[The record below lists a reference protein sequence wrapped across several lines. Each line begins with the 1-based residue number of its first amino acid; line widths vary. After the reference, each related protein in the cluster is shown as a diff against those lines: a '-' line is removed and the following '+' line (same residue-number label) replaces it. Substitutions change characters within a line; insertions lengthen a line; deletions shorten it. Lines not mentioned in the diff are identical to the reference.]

1 MIDATAWEPL
11 AASLLSTSAAIAL
24 GAALLEALL
33 PWPARFRLGAV
44 LPLLVRLGR
53 RVYRPDGSPR
63 QQWQAGLLALLVVWL
78 PCAAG
83 LWAVRN
89 LSLSE
94 PLFDLL
100 FLLLMLE
107 SRPLRELAR
116 ATRALA
122 NQDTLVVARLQVAP
136 WLRRETGSLSV
147 MGLVKAVSE
156 TCALRLVGQ
165 WAGPLLGFALAG
177 VQGALLWRLAQLM
190 NQAWSPKSREFEHF
204 GRAAS
209 ALYQG
214 LCAPAI
220 LLLALPLLLIQLC
233 LGQLPGL
240 GARLRAALPW
250 PYPAM
255 GCLLSLVAS
264 ATHTRLGGPRYYQ
277 GQLVRFPVLG
287 DGTEPDAELPLRL
300 LNRLALIGWG
310 WMGLALLLTPLELVR
325 G

>member
-1 MIDATAWEPL
+1 MIDTIPWDALMTAL
-11 AASLLSTSAAIAL
+11 ASTTAAIMV

-33 PWPARFRLGAV
+33 PWPARFRPGATV
-44 LPLLVRLGR
+44 PLLTRLGHK
-53 RVYRPDGSPR
+53 VYRPDGSPS
-63 QQWQAGLLALLVVWL
+63 QQRQAGLLALLVVWV

-107 SRPLRELAR
+107 SRPLRELAL
-116 ATRALA
+116 ASRALA
-122 NQDTLVVARLQVAP
+122 TQETLVVARLQAAS
-136 WLRRETGSLSV
+136 WLRRETGALSV
-147 MGLVKAVSE
+147 MGLNKAVSE
-156 TCALRLVGQ
+156 TCVLRLVGQ

-190 NQAWSPKSREFEHF
+190 NQAWSPKQAEFVHF

-220 LLLALPLLLIQLC
+220 LLLALPLALT
-233 LGQLPGL
+233 
-240 GARLRAALPW
+240 RLRQLGGKLRLALRW

-255 GCLLSLVAS
+255 GGLLSLLAQS
-264 ATHTRLGGPRYYQ
+264 TGCRLGGPRYYQ
-277 GQLVRFPVLG
+277 GQLVRLPVF
-287 DGTEPDAELPLRL
+287 DEGTEPDATLPRRL
-300 LNRLALIGWG
+300 LHRLLLIGWG
-310 WMGLALLLTPLELVR
+310 WLGLSLILTLMALTH

>member
-1 MIDATAWEPL
+1 MIDTLSWDALMTAL
-11 AASLLSTSAAIAL
+11 ASTTAAIMV

-33 PWPARFRLGAV
+33 PWPARFRPGATV
-44 LPLLVRLGR
+44 PLLTRLGQK
-53 RVYRPDGSPR
+53 VYRPDGSPS
-63 QQWQAGLLALLVVWL
+63 QQRQAGLLALLVVWV

-107 SRPLRELAR
+107 SRPLRELAQGS
-116 ATRALA
+116 RALA
-122 NQDTLVVARLQVAP
+122 TQETLVVARLQAAP
-136 WLRRETGSLSV
+136 WLRRETGALSV
-147 MGLVKAVSE
+147 MGLNKAVSE
-156 TCALRLVGQ
+156 TCVLRLVGQ

-190 NQAWSPKSREFEHF
+190 NQAWSPKQAEFVHF

-220 LLLALPLLLIQLC
+220 LLLALPLALT
-233 LGQLPGL
+233 
-240 GARLRAALPW
+240 RLRQLGSKLRLALRW

-255 GCLLSLVAS
+255 GGLLSLLAQS
-264 ATHTRLGGPRYYQ
+264 TGCRLGGPRYYQ
-277 GQLVRFPVLG
+277 GQLVRLPVFDEG
-287 DGTEPDAELPLRL
+287 AEPDATLPRRL
-300 LNRLALIGWG
+300 LHRLLLIGWG
-310 WMGLALLLTPLELVR
+310 WLGLSLLLTLMTLR
-325 G
+325 HG

>member
-1 MIDATAWEPL
+1 MIDTIPWDALMTAL
-11 AASLLSTSAAIAL
+11 ASTTAAIMV

-33 PWPARFRLGAV
+33 PWPARFRPGATV
-44 LPLLVRLGR
+44 PLLTRLGHK
-53 RVYRPDGSPR
+53 VYRPDGSPS
-63 QQWQAGLLALLVVWL
+63 QQRQAGLLALLVVWV

-107 SRPLRELAR
+107 SRPLRELAQ
-116 ATRALA
+116 ASRALA
-122 NQDTLVVARLQVAP
+122 TQETLVVARLQAAS
-136 WLRRETGSLSV
+136 WLRRETGALSV
-147 MGLVKAVSE
+147 MGLNKAVSE
-156 TCALRLVGQ
+156 TCVLRLVGQ

-177 VQGALLWRLAQLM
+177 VKGALLWRLAQLM
-190 NQAWSPKSREFEHF
+190 NQAWSPKQAEFVHF

-220 LLLALPLLLIQLC
+220 LLLALPLALT
-233 LGQLPGL
+233 
-240 GARLRAALPW
+240 RLRQLGSKLRLALRW

-255 GCLLSLVAS
+255 GGLLSLLAQS
-264 ATHTRLGGPRYYQ
+264 TGCRLGGPRYYQ
-277 GQLVRFPVLG
+277 GQLVRLPVFDEG
-287 DGTEPDAELPLRL
+287 AEPDATLPRRL
-300 LNRLALIGWG
+300 LHRLLLIGWG
-310 WMGLALLLTPLELVR
+310 WLVLSLLLTLMALTH

>member
-1 MIDATAWEPL
+1 MIDTIPWDALMTAL
-11 AASLLSTSAAIAL
+11 ASTTAAIMV

-33 PWPARFRLGAV
+33 PWPARFRPGATV
-44 LPLLVRLGR
+44 PLLTRLGHK
-53 RVYRPDGSPR
+53 VYRPDGTPS
-63 QQWQAGLLALLVVWL
+63 QQRQAGLLALLVVWV

-107 SRPLRELAR
+107 SRPLRELAL
-116 ATRALA
+116 ASRALA
-122 NQDTLVVARLQVAP
+122 TQETLVVARLQAAS
-136 WLRRETGSLSV
+136 WLRRETGALSV
-147 MGLVKAVSE
+147 MGLNKAVSE
-156 TCALRLVGQ
+156 TCVLRLVGQ

-190 NQAWSPKSREFEHF
+190 NQAWSPKQAEFVHF

-220 LLLALPLLLIQLC
+220 LLLALPLALT
-233 LGQLPGL
+233 
-240 GARLRAALPW
+240 RLRQLGSKLRLALRW

-255 GCLLSLVAS
+255 GGLLSLLAQS
-264 ATHTRLGGPRYYQ
+264 TGCRLGGPRYYQ
-277 GQLVRFPVLG
+277 GQLVRLPVFDEG
-287 DGTEPDAELPLRL
+287 AEPDATLPRRL
-300 LNRLALIGWG
+300 LHRLLLIGWG
-310 WMGLALLLTPLELVR
+310 WLGLSLILTLMALTH

>member
-1 MIDATAWEPL
+1 MTAL
-11 AASLLSTSAAIAL
+11 TSTTAAIMV

-33 PWPARFRLGAV
+33 PWPARFRPGATV
-44 LPLLVRLGR
+44 PLLTRLGHK
-53 RVYRPDGSPR
+53 VYRPDGSPS
-63 QQWQAGLLALLVVWL
+63 QQRQAGLLALLVVWV

-107 SRPLRELAR
+107 SRPLRELAQGS
-116 ATRALA
+116 RALA
-122 NQDTLVVARLQVAP
+122 TQETLVVARLQAAS
-136 WLRRETGSLSV
+136 WLRRETGALSV
-147 MGLVKAVSE
+147 MGLNKAVSE
-156 TCALRLVGQ
+156 TCVLRLVGQ
-165 WAGPLLGFALAG
+165 WACPLLGFALAG

-190 NQAWSPKSREFEHF
+190 NQAWSPKQAEFVHF

-220 LLLALPLLLIQLC
+220 LLLALPLALT
-233 LGQLPGL
+233 
-240 GARLRAALPW
+240 RLRQLGSKLRLALRW

-255 GCLLSLVAS
+255 GGLLSLLAQS
-264 ATHTRLGGPRYYQ
+264 TGCRLGGPRYYQ
-277 GQLVRFPVLG
+277 GQLVRLPVFDEG
-287 DGTEPDAELPLRL
+287 AEPDATLPRRL
-300 LNRLALIGWG
+300 LHRLLLIGWG
-310 WMGLALLLTPLELVR
+310 WLGLSLLLTLMALTH

>member
-1 MIDATAWEPL
+1 MV
-11 AASLLSTSAAIAL
+11 

-33 PWPARFRLGAV
+33 PWPARFRPGATV
-44 LPLLVRLGR
+44 PLLTRLGHK
-53 RVYRPDGSPR
+53 VYRPDGSPS
-63 QQWQAGLLALLVVWL
+63 QQRQAGLLALLVVWV

-107 SRPLRELAR
+107 SRPLRELAQGS
-116 ATRALA
+116 RALA
-122 NQDTLVVARLQVAP
+122 TQETLVVARLQAAS
-136 WLRRETGSLSV
+136 WLRRETGALSV
-147 MGLVKAVSE
+147 MGLNKAVSE
-156 TCALRLVGQ
+156 TCVLRLVGQ

-190 NQAWSPKSREFEHF
+190 NQAWSPKQAEFVHF

-220 LLLALPLLLIQLC
+220 LLLALPLALT
-233 LGQLPGL
+233 
-240 GARLRAALPW
+240 RLRQLGSKLRLALRW

-255 GCLLSLVAS
+255 GGLLSLLAQS
-264 ATHTRLGGPRYYQ
+264 TGCRLGGPRYYQ
-277 GQLVRFPVLG
+277 GQLVRLPVFDEG
-287 DGTEPDAELPLRL
+287 AEPDATLPRRL
-300 LNRLALIGWG
+300 LHRLLLIGWG
-310 WMGLALLLTPLELVR
+310 WLGLSLLLTLMTLR
-325 G
+325 HG

>member
-1 MIDATAWEPL
+1 MIDTIPWDALMTAL
-11 AASLLSTSAAIAL
+11 ASTTAAIMV
-24 GAALLEALL
+24 GAALLESLL
-33 PWPARFRLGAV
+33 PWPARFRPGATV
-44 LPLLVRLGR
+44 PLLTRLGHK
-53 RVYRPDGSPR
+53 VYRPDGSPS
-63 QQWQAGLLALLVVWL
+63 QQRQAGLLALLVVWV

-107 SRPLRELAR
+107 SRPLRELAQGS
-116 ATRALA
+116 RALA
-122 NQDTLVVARLQVAP
+122 TQETLVVARLQAAS
-136 WLRRETGSLSV
+136 WLRRETGALSV
-147 MGLVKAVSE
+147 MGLNKAVSE
-156 TCALRLVGQ
+156 TCVLRLVGQ

-190 NQAWSPKSREFEHF
+190 NQAWSPKQAEFVHF

-220 LLLALPLLLIQLC
+220 LLLALPLALT
-233 LGQLPGL
+233 
-240 GARLRAALPW
+240 RLRQLGSKLRLALRW

-255 GCLLSLVAS
+255 GGLLSLLAQS
-264 ATHTRLGGPRYYQ
+264 TGCRLGGPRYYQ
-277 GQLVRFPVLG
+277 GQLVRLPVFDEG
-287 DGTEPDAELPLRL
+287 AEPDATLPRRL
-300 LNRLALIGWG
+300 LHRLLLIGWG
-310 WMGLALLLTPLELVR
+310 WLGLSLLLTLMTLR
-325 G
+325 HG

>member
-1 MIDATAWEPL
+1 MIDTAHWETLMTAL
-11 AASLLSTSAAIAL
+11 ASTTAAIL
-24 GAALLEALL
+24 VGAALLEALL
-33 PWPARFRLGAV
+33 PWPARFRPGAV
-44 LPLLVRLGR
+44 VPLLTRLGHK
-53 RVYRPDGSPR
+53 VHRPDGTPG
-63 QQWQAGLLALLVVWL
+63 QQRLAGLLALLVVWL

-83 LWAVRN
+83 LWALRN

-107 SRPLRELAR
+107 SRPLRELAK

-122 NQDTLVVARLQVAP
+122 SQETLVVARLQAAP

-147 MGLVKAVSE
+147 MGLLKAVSE
-156 TCALRLVGQ
+156 SCVLRLVGQ

-190 NQAWSPKSREFEHF
+190 NQAWSPKQREFAHF
-204 GRAAS
+204 GRAAA
-209 ALYQG
+209 ALHQG

-220 LLLALPLLLIQLC
+220 LLLALPLCLSQLRQ
-233 LGQLPGL
+233 LGS
-240 GARLRAALPW
+240 RLRAALHW

-255 GCLLSLVAS
+255 GCLLSLLAQ
-264 ATHTRLGGPRYYQ
+264 ATGNRLGGPRYYQ
-277 GQLVRFPVLG
+277 GQLVRFPVFDAG
-287 DGTEPDAELPLRL
+287 AEPVAASPQRL
-300 LNRLALIGWG
+300 LQRLLLIGWG
-310 WMGLALLLTPLELVR
+310 WLALALLLSLLELSR

>member
-1 MIDATAWEPL
+1 MTAL
-11 AASLLSTSAAIAL
+11 ASTTAAIMV
-24 GAALLEALL
+24 GAALLEALM
-33 PWPARFRLGAV
+33 PWPARFRPGATV
-44 LPLLVRLGR
+44 PLLTRLGHK
-53 RVYRPDGSPR
+53 VYRPDGSPS
-63 QQWQAGLLALLVVWL
+63 QQRQAGLLALLVVWV

-107 SRPLRELAR
+107 SRPLRELAQGS
-116 ATRALA
+116 RALA
-122 NQDTLVVARLQVAP
+122 TQETLVVARLQAAS
-136 WLRRETGSLSV
+136 WLRRETGALSV
-147 MGLVKAVSE
+147 MGLNKAVSE
-156 TCALRLVGQ
+156 TCVLRLVGQ

-190 NQAWSPKSREFEHF
+190 NQAWSPKQAEFVHF

-220 LLLALPLLLIQLC
+220 LLLALPLALT
-233 LGQLPGL
+233 
-240 GARLRAALPW
+240 RLRQLGSKLRLALRW

-255 GCLLSLVAS
+255 GGLLSLLAQS
-264 ATHTRLGGPRYYQ
+264 TGCRLGGPRYYQ
-277 GQLVRFPVLG
+277 GQLVRLPVFDEG
-287 DGTEPDAELPLRL
+287 AEPDATLPRRL
-300 LNRLALIGWG
+300 LHRLLLIGWG
-310 WMGLALLLTPLELVR
+310 WLGLSLLLTLMTLR
-325 G
+325 HG

>member
-1 MIDATAWEPL
+1 MIDTLSWDALMTAL
-11 AASLLSTSAAIAL
+11 ASTTAAIMV

-33 PWPARFRLGAV
+33 PWPARFRPGATV
-44 LPLLVRLGR
+44 PLLTRLGHK
-53 RVYRPDGSPR
+53 VYRPDGSPS
-63 QQWQAGLLALLVVWL
+63 QQRQAGLLALLVVWV

-107 SRPLRELAR
+107 SRPLRELAQGS
-116 ATRALA
+116 RALA
-122 NQDTLVVARLQVAP
+122 TQETLVVARLQAAP
-136 WLRRETGSLSV
+136 WLRRETGALSV
-147 MGLVKAVSE
+147 MGLNKAVSE
-156 TCALRLVGQ
+156 TCVLRLVGQ

-190 NQAWSPKSREFEHF
+190 NQAWSPKQAEFVHF

-220 LLLALPLLLIQLC
+220 LLLALPLA
-233 LGQLPGL
+233 PT
-240 GARLRAALPW
+240 RLRQLGGKLRLALRW

-255 GCLLSLVAS
+255 GGLLSLLAQ
-264 ATHTRLGGPRYYQ
+264 TTGCRLGGPRYYQ
-277 GQLVRFPVLG
+277 GQLVRLAVFDEG
-287 DGTEPDAELPLRL
+287 AEPDAALPLRL
-300 LNRLALIGWG
+300 LHRLLLIGWG
-310 WMGLALLLTPLELVR
+310 WLGLSLLLTLMTLPH

>member
-1 MIDATAWEPL
+1 MTAL
-11 AASLLSTSAAIAL
+11 ASTTAAIMV

-33 PWPARFRLGAV
+33 PWPARFRPGATV
-44 LPLLVRLGR
+44 PLLTRLGHK
-53 RVYRPDGSPR
+53 VYRPDGSPS
-63 QQWQAGLLALLVVWL
+63 QQRQAGLLALLVVWV

-107 SRPLRELAR
+107 SRPLRELAQ
-116 ATRALA
+116 ASRALA
-122 NQDTLVVARLQVAP
+122 TQETLVVARLQAAS
-136 WLRRETGSLSV
+136 WLRRETGALSV
-147 MGLVKAVSE
+147 MGLNKAVSE
-156 TCALRLVGQ
+156 TCVLRLVGQ

-190 NQAWSPKSREFEHF
+190 NQAWSPKQAEFVHF

-220 LLLALPLLLIQLC
+220 LLLALPLALT
-233 LGQLPGL
+233 
-240 GARLRAALPW
+240 RLRQLGSKLRLALRW
-250 PYPAM
+250 PYPTM
-255 GCLLSLVAS
+255 GGLLSLLAQS
-264 ATHTRLGGPRYYQ
+264 TGCRLGGPRYYQ
-277 GQLVRFPVLG
+277 GQLVRLPVFDEG
-287 DGTEPDAELPLRL
+287 AEPDATLPRRL
-300 LNRLALIGWG
+300 LHRLLLIGWG
-310 WMGLALLLTPLELVR
+310 WLVLSLLLTLMALTH

>member
-1 MIDATAWEPL
+1 MIDAPSWDALMTAL
-11 AASLLSTSAAIAL
+11 ASTTAAIMV

-33 PWPARFRLGAV
+33 PWPARFRPGATV
-44 LPLLVRLGR
+44 PLLTRLGHK
-53 RVYRPDGSPR
+53 VYRPDGSPS
-63 QQWQAGLLALLVVWL
+63 QQRQAGLLALLVVWV

-107 SRPLRELAR
+107 SRPLRELAL
-116 ATRALA
+116 ASRALA
-122 NQDTLVVARLQVAP
+122 TQETLVVARLQAAS
-136 WLRRETGSLSV
+136 WLRRETGALSV
-147 MGLVKAVSE
+147 MGLNKAVSE
-156 TCALRLVGQ
+156 TCVLRLVGQ

-190 NQAWSPKSREFEHF
+190 NQAWSPKQAEFVHF

-220 LLLALPLLLIQLC
+220 LLLALPLALT
-233 LGQLPGL
+233 
-240 GARLRAALPW
+240 RLRQLGGKLRLALRW

-255 GCLLSLVAS
+255 GGLLSLLAQS
-264 ATHTRLGGPRYYQ
+264 TGCRLGGPRYYQ
-277 GQLVRFPVLG
+277 GQLVRLPVFDEG
-287 DGTEPDAELPLRL
+287 AEPDATLPRRL
-300 LNRLALIGWG
+300 LHRLLLIGWG
-310 WMGLALLLTPLELVR
+310 WLGLSLLLTLMTLR
-325 G
+325 HG

>member
-1 MIDATAWEPL
+1 MIDTIPWDALMTAL
-11 AASLLSTSAAIAL
+11 ASTTAAIMV

-33 PWPARFRLGAV
+33 PWPARFRPGATV
-44 LPLLVRLGR
+44 PLLTRLGHK
-53 RVYRPDGSPR
+53 VYRPDGSPS
-63 QQWQAGLLALLVVWL
+63 QQRQAGLLALLVVWV

-107 SRPLRELAR
+107 SRPLRELAL
-116 ATRALA
+116 ASRALA
-122 NQDTLVVARLQVAP
+122 TQETLVVARLQAAS
-136 WLRRETGSLSV
+136 WLRRETGALSV
-147 MGLVKAVSE
+147 MGLNKAVSE
-156 TCALRLVGQ
+156 TCVLRLVGQ

-190 NQAWSPKSREFEHF
+190 NQAWSPKQAEFVHF

-220 LLLALPLLLIQLC
+220 LLLALPLALT
-233 LGQLPGL
+233 
-240 GARLRAALPW
+240 RLRQLGSKLRLALRW

-255 GCLLSLVAS
+255 GGLLSLLAQS
-264 ATHTRLGGPRYYQ
+264 TGCRLGGPRYYQ
-277 GQLVRFPVLG
+277 GQLVRLPVFDEG
-287 DGTEPDAELPLRL
+287 AEPDATLPRRL
-300 LNRLALIGWG
+300 LHRLLLIGWG
-310 WMGLALLLTPLELVR
+310 WLVLSLLLTLMALTH

>member
-1 MIDATAWEPL
+1 MIDTIPWDALMTAL
-11 AASLLSTSAAIAL
+11 ASTTAAIMV

-33 PWPARFRLGAV
+33 PWPARFRPGATV
-44 LPLLVRLGR
+44 PLLTRLGHK
-53 RVYRPDGSPR
+53 VYRPDGSPS
-63 QQWQAGLLALLVVWL
+63 QQRQAGLLALLVVWV

-107 SRPLRELAR
+107 SRPLRELAQGS
-116 ATRALA
+116 RALA
-122 NQDTLVVARLQVAP
+122 TQETLVVARLQAAS
-136 WLRRETGSLSV
+136 WLRRETGALSV
-147 MGLVKAVSE
+147 MGLNKAVSE
-156 TCALRLVGQ
+156 TCVLRLVGQ

-190 NQAWSPKSREFEHF
+190 NKAWSPKQAEFVHF

-220 LLLALPLLLIQLC
+220 LLLALPLALT
-233 LGQLPGL
+233 
-240 GARLRAALPW
+240 RLRQLGSKLRLALRW

-255 GCLLSLVAS
+255 GGLLSLLAQS
-264 ATHTRLGGPRYYQ
+264 TGCRLGGPRYYQ
-277 GQLVRFPVLG
+277 GQLVRLPVFDEG
-287 DGTEPDAELPLRL
+287 AEPDATLPRRL
-300 LNRLALIGWG
+300 LHRLLLIGWG
-310 WMGLALLLTPLELVR
+310 WLGLSLLLTLMTLR
-325 G
+325 HG

>member
-1 MIDATAWEPL
+1 MIDTLPWDDLMSAL
-11 AASLLSTSAAIAL
+11 ASTTAAIMV

-33 PWPARFRLGAV
+33 PWPARFRPGATV
-44 LPLLVRLGR
+44 PLLARLGHK
-53 RVYRPDGSPR
+53 VYRPDGSPG
-63 QQWQAGLLALLVVWL
+63 QQRQAGLLALLVVWV

-107 SRPLRELAR
+107 SRPLREFAQGSH
-116 ATRALA
+116 ALA
-122 NQDTLVVARLQVAP
+122 TQETLVVARLQAAS
-136 WLRRETGSLSV
+136 WLKRETGKLSV
-147 MGLVKAVSE
+147 MGLNKAVSE
-156 TCALRLVGQ
+156 TCVLRLVGQ

-190 NQAWSPKSREFEHF
+190 NQAWSPKQTEFVHF

-220 LLLALPLLLIQLC
+220 LLLSLPLALT
-233 LGQLPGL
+233 
-240 GARLRAALPW
+240 RLRQLGGKLRLALRW

-255 GCLLSLVAS
+255 GALLGLLAQSTGS
-264 ATHTRLGGPRYYQ
+264 RLGGPRYYQ
-277 GQLVRFPVLG
+277 GQLVRLPVLG
-287 DGTEPDAELPLRL
+287 DGSEPDATLPLRL
-300 LNRLALIGWG
+300 LHRLLLIGWG
-310 WMGLALLLTPLELVR
+310 WLGLSLILTLMTLTH

>member
-1 MIDATAWEPL
+1 MIDTLSWDALMTAL
-11 AASLLSTSAAIAL
+11 ASTTAAIMV

-33 PWPARFRLGAV
+33 PWPARFRPGATV
-44 LPLLVRLGR
+44 PLLTRLGHK
-53 RVYRPDGSPR
+53 VYRPDGSPS
-63 QQWQAGLLALLVVWL
+63 QQRQAGLLALLVVWV

-107 SRPLRELAR
+107 SRPLRELAQ
-116 ATRALA
+116 ASRALA
-122 NQDTLVVARLQVAP
+122 TLETLVVARLQAAS
-136 WLRRETGSLSV
+136 WLRRETGALSV
-147 MGLVKAVSE
+147 MGLNKAVSE
-156 TCALRLVGQ
+156 TCVLRLVGQ

-190 NQAWSPKSREFEHF
+190 NQAWSPKQAEFVHF

-220 LLLALPLLLIQLC
+220 LLLALPLALT
-233 LGQLPGL
+233 
-240 GARLRAALPW
+240 RLRQLGGKLRLALRW

-255 GCLLSLVAS
+255 GGLLSLLAQS
-264 ATHTRLGGPRYYQ
+264 TGCRLGGPRYYQ
-277 GQLVRFPVLG
+277 GQLVRLPVFDEG
-287 DGTEPDAELPLRL
+287 AEPDATLPRRL
-300 LNRLALIGWG
+300 LHRLLLIGWG
-310 WMGLALLLTPLELVR
+310 WLVLSLLLTLMALTH

>member
-1 MIDATAWEPL
+1 MIDTIPWDALMTAL
-11 AASLLSTSAAIAL
+11 ASTTAAIMV
-24 GAALLEALL
+24 GAALLEAVL
-33 PWPARFRLGAV
+33 PWPARFRPGATV
-44 LPLLVRLGR
+44 PLLTRLGHK
-53 RVYRPDGSPR
+53 VYRPDGSPS
-63 QQWQAGLLALLVVWL
+63 QQRQAGLLALLVVWV

-107 SRPLRELAR
+107 SRPLRELAQGS
-116 ATRALA
+116 RALA
-122 NQDTLVVARLQVAP
+122 TQETLVVARLQAAS
-136 WLRRETGSLSV
+136 WLRRETGALSV
-147 MGLVKAVSE
+147 MGLNKAVSE
-156 TCALRLVGQ
+156 TCVLRLVGQ

-190 NQAWSPKSREFEHF
+190 NQAWSPKQAEFVHF

-220 LLLALPLLLIQLC
+220 LLLALPLALT
-233 LGQLPGL
+233 
-240 GARLRAALPW
+240 RLRQLGSKLRLALRW

-255 GCLLSLVAS
+255 GGLLSLLAQS
-264 ATHTRLGGPRYYQ
+264 TGCRLGGPRYYQ
-277 GQLVRFPVLG
+277 GQLVRLPVFDEG
-287 DGTEPDAELPLRL
+287 AEPDATLPRRL
-300 LNRLALIGWG
+300 LHRLLLIGWG
-310 WMGLALLLTPLELVR
+310 WLVLSLLLTLMALTH